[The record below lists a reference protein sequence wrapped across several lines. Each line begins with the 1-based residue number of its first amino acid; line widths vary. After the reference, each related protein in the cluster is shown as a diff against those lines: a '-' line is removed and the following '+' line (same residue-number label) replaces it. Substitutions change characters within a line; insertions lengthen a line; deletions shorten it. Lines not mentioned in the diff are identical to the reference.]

1 MTAQSQQSSQNT
13 KCKHQKKQQN
23 PFLSTSHK
31 GTAKPI
37 PNISFREQRS
47 AFPTSPSGN
56 SEAHSQHITHGNSEA
71 HSPTHH
77 TREQRSPFPTSPS
90 GNSEAHSQHLLKG
103 TAKRILTET
112 NEFVNHSAGE
122 YREQMQGTELRSIS
136 RYVSSSVTP
145 QMTRDSSAD

>member
-13 KCKHQKKQQN
+13 KCKHLKKQQN

-47 AFPTSPSGN
+47 PFPNTS
-56 SEAHSQHITHGNSEA
+56 
-71 HSPTHH
+71 H
-77 TREQRSPFPTSPS
+77 TGTAKPIPNISFREQRSPFPTSPS

-103 TAKRILTET
+103 TAKRIPTET
-112 NEFVNHSAGE
+112 NEFVKHSAGE
-122 YREQMQGTELRSIS
+122 YREQLQGTELRSIS